1 MFKTASFE
9 DEIYRSM
16 ENKLVEAQVENKHGF
31 NKLAQAVNCLNA
43 AAEIFEQAGMPAEAA
58 EITEVLQ
65 GLAKDLSGKTSSV
78 SGSK

>member
-16 ENKLVEAQVENKHGF
+16 EKQLVSNQVETKHGF
-31 NKLAQAVNCLNA
+31 KRLAQVADYLNA
-43 AAEIFEQAGMPAEAA
+43 AAEIFEQAGMSEQAE

-65 GLAKDLSGKTSSV
+65 GLAHQFSDKTS
-78 SGSK
+78 